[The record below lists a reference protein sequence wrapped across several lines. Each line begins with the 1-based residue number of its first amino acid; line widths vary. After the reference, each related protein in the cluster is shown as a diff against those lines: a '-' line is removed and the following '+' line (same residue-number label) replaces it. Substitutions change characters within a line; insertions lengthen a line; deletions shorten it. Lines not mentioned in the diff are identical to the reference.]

1 MHVQTR
7 ATHFGTRM
15 LVATAS
21 SLLLAIAASSATD
34 TNVGTPSTAWNQ
46 ALVTQAAGLF
56 AEQMKGLYE
65 TAIKEP
71 AFAGERTAN
80 SETLDN
86 LRVLGEESRSLHAQ
100 LEDGKTREQTL
111 HTWQRIKEL
120 QRDALESSSWEFV
133 PTDFSTSAQAALR
146 STDQLDGFYGVK

>member
-1 MHVQTR
+1 MHAQTR
-7 ATHFGTRM
+7 TTHFGTRL
-15 LVATAS
+15 LVATVS
-21 SLLLAIAASSATD
+21 SLLLATAGYAAD
-34 TNVGTPSTAWNQ
+34 TSVGTPSIPWNQ
-46 ALVTQAAGLF
+46 ALVTQAAAAF
-56 AEQMKGLYE
+56 AEQMKGLYD

-86 LRVLGEESRSLHAQ
+86 LRTLGEESRDLHAQ

-111 HTWQRIKEL
+111 HTWKRIKEL
-120 QRDALESSSWEFV
+120 QRDTLESTTWEFV

-146 STDQLDGFYGVK
+146 STDQLDRFYGVN